1 MEVAE
6 AVSVGEVLAGTG
18 ERRWSCPPSAPHA
31 AWGGPRETKEQATAS
46 PEPDGASPPASFEA
60 FYVASY
66 DSLVRLAY
74 VLTSS
79 RELAEDLVQDSFV
92 RLHRH
97 YDSVET
103 PDRYIRRS
111 VVNAS
116 RSHFRSAGRERDKRP
131 LLYVVPD
138 GGESSAA
145 SGELN
150 DVLLSLPYRQRAAVV
165 LRYYSDLSENEIA
178 EVLGCRPGTVGSLIH
193 RALGRMRKALE
204 P

>member
-1 MEVAE
+1 ME
-6 AVSVGEVLAGTG
+6 AVEARSAEEVTWGIG
-18 ERRWSCPPSAPHA
+18 ERRSSFPL
-31 AWGGPRETKEQATAS
+31 ETRGRLPGRQDTEEAATAD
-46 PEPDGASPPASFEA
+46 PELDGALPAASFEA

-79 RELAEDLVQDSFV
+79 REVAEDLVQDSFV

-97 YDSVET
+97 YANVES
-103 PDRYIRRS
+103 PERYIRRS

-116 RSHFRSAGRERDKRP
+116 RSYFRRAGRERDKRP

-138 GGESSAA
+138 GGEAGA

-150 DVLLSLPYRQRAAVV
+150 DVLLTLPYRQRAAIV
-165 LRYYSDLSENEIA
+165 LRYYSDLSEHEIA
-178 EVLGCRPGTVGSLIH
+178 QILECRPGTVGSLIH
-193 RALGRMRKALE
+193 RGLERMKKALDQ
-204 P
+204 

>member
-1 MEVAE
+1 MEGVEAVVAGE
-6 AVSVGEVLAGTG
+6 VSVGAAADRSPTALRAGVHG
-18 ERRWSCPPSAPHA
+18 SRA
-31 AWGGPRETKEQATAS
+31 TKEEATAN
-46 PEPDGASPPASFEA
+46 PELDGAVPPASFEA
-60 FYVASY
+60 FYAASY

-97 YDSVET
+97 YDNVEM

-116 RSHFRSAGRERDKRP
+116 RSHFRRTGRERDKRP

-138 GGESSAA
+138 SGGSGGSS
-145 SGELN
+145 GDLN
-150 DVLLSLPYRQRAAVV
+150 DLLLALPYRQRAAVV
-165 LRYYSDLSENEIA
+165 LRFYSDLSEIEIGDI
-178 EVLGCRPGTVGSLIH
+178 LGCRPGTVGSLIH
-193 RALGRMRKALE
+193 RALERMRKALE